1 MEVTRLGRS
10 LARTEEDSMNYSNEK
25 QPRSVGV
32 FLEVGRAAMR
42 KVVSGV
48 MAFAHQRGNWNV
60 FLPESRSSSSLES
73 MLVGRWDGVIVGF
86 DDPNGPD
93 LLRLSVPLVGV
104 GGGYGWFRPDMS
116 IPYVGTD
123 NTAVAKLAASHL
135 LERGF
140 VHFAYCG
147 YSPTPVNGCSKR
159 REEAFQEAIVA
170 AGYSCAIHNVPDTA
184 SDTWE
189 RLCGELAQWLTGL
202 PRPLGLMT
210 CNDSRALQIL
220 EACRMAGLRVPEDIA
235 VVGVDNEEAV
245 CPFTDPPLTSVDQGA
260 QQTGYEAALL
270 LDQWMDG
277 EPVAPGKRLVS
288 PVGIVARGST
298 EILAVGDDDV
308 AGALRYIRE
317 HACERIGLDD
327 VSRAISSTNAT
338 LRRRFK
344 AVLGRT
350 VHEEIQRV
358 RIERAKQLLVSTDRT
373 FREIARLSGFCS
385 VQHMSTRIR
394 QATGQTPR
402 EYRQRYATPKSQPEV
417 GCSTP

>member
-1 MEVTRLGRS
+1 MPWCASNQHLEP
-10 LARTEEDSMNYSNEK
+10 EEPLMSGLDVK

-48 MAFAHQRGNWNV
+48 MAYAHQRGNWNV
-60 FLPESRSSSSLES
+60 CLPESHSSSSLES
-73 MLVGRWDGVIVGF
+73 MLVGHWDGVIVGF
-86 DDPNGPD
+86 DDPHGPD

-123 NTAVAKLAASHL
+123 NMAVSRLAADHL

-147 YSPTPVNGCSKR
+147 YSPTPVNGCSKK
-159 REEAFQEAIVA
+159 REDGFREAIVQ
-170 AGYSCAIHNVPDTA
+170 AGYTCAVHNVPDTA

-189 RLCGELAQWLTGL
+189 RLYDELAQWLIGL

-210 CNDSRALQIL
+210 CNDSRAFQIV
-220 EACRMAGLRVPEDIA
+220 EACRKAGLRVPEDVA
-235 VVGVDNEEAV
+235 VVGVDNEEAI

-260 QQTGYEAALL
+260 QQTGYEAAQL

-277 EPVAPGKRLVS
+277 EAVASGKRLVS
-288 PVGIVARGST
+288 PVGIVGRGST
-298 EILAVGDDDV
+298 EVLAVEDRDV
-308 AGALRYIRE
+308 AAALGFIRE
-317 HACERIGLDD
+317 HACEGIGVDD
-327 VSRAISSTNAT
+327 VSKATTSTNAT

-358 RIERAKQLLVSTDRT
+358 RLERAKRLLVSTDWT
-373 FREIARLSGFCS
+373 FQQIAKQSGFCS
-385 VQHMSTRIR
+385 AQHMSTRIR
-394 QATGQTPR
+394 EATGHTPR
-402 EYRQRYATPKSQPEV
+402 QYRQRYATPASESV
-417 GCSTP
+417 AGCPAP

>member
-1 MEVTRLGRS
+1 M
-10 LARTEEDSMNYSNEK
+10 
-25 QPRSVGV
+25 GV

-60 FLPESRSSSSLES
+60 CLPESRSSSSLES
-73 MLVGRWDGVIVGF
+73 MLAGHWDGVIVGF
-86 DDPNGPD
+86 DDPHGPD

-104 GGGYGWFRPDMS
+104 GGGYGWFRSDMS

-123 NTAVAKLAASHL
+123 NRAVARLAADHL

-147 YSPTPVNGCSKR
+147 YSPTPVNGCSKS
-159 REEAFQEAIVA
+159 REDGFQEAIEG
-170 AGYSCAIHNVPDTA
+170 AGYSCAVHNVPDTA

-189 RLCGELAQWLTGL
+189 RLYGELADWLIGL

-220 EACRMAGLRVPEDIA
+220 EACRKAGLRVPEDVA
-235 VVGVDNEEAV
+235 VVGVDNEEAI

-260 QQTGYEAALL
+260 QQTGYEAAQL
-270 LDQWMDG
+270 LDQWMGG

-298 EILAVGDDDV
+298 EILAVDDDDV
-308 AGALRYIRE
+308 ATALQFIRE
-317 HACERIGLDD
+317 HACEGVGLDD
-327 VSRAISSTNAT
+327 VSRAIDCTKAT

-350 VHEEIQRV
+350 VHDEIQRI
-358 RIERAKQLLVSTDRT
+358 RIEQAKRLLVSTDQT
-373 FREIARLSGFCS
+373 FREVARLSGFCS

-394 QATGQTPR
+394 EVTGHTPR
-402 EYRQRYATPKSQPEV
+402 EYRQRYATPGSFRSSSSSAAMSDHISQFH
-417 GCSTP
+417 